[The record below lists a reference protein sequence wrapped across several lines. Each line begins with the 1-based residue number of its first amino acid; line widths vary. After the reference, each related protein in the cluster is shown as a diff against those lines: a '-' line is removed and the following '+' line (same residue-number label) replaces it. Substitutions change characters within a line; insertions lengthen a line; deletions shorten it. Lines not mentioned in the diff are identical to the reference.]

1 MEIVYAFVGRLPSYI
16 IETIHQ
22 ARLFSTNKIT
32 LICDDIGSP
41 FLEKIAKYNVNVV
54 PYTTAIDTEFL
65 SCLNTHNG
73 KFCIADKLG
82 DRRLLFIRSFERFF
96 LLQKYMEMTGATNVL
111 FLELDVLIYFKPSD
125 VLSKFS
131 EKEIT
136 FEYTDNIH
144 NCSGFCYIK
153 SVDILKEMNKHF
165 LDYIIKTPNGDFIS
179 EMRAIKKWTQEPS
192 VMARAWMLPG
202 LWKDERYHQD
212 IWREVEEFDNCLYD
226 GSGIGALVD
235 GPDATHRDEWERKG
249 RVWWGTEVNYSE
261 VPYLWKTI
269 DGFRYLYLVDKKNNN
284 KEYKVNCI
292 HVHNKNLPLFLSRSL
307 SG

>member
-16 IETIHQ
+16 VETIHQ
-22 ARLFSTNKIT
+22 ARLFSTGKIT

-54 PYTTAIDTEFL
+54 PYVSVIDMEFL
-65 SCLNTHNG
+65 SCLNTHHG

-111 FLELDVLIYFKPSD
+111 FLELDVLIYFRPSD
-125 VLSKFS
+125 AISMFSKR
-131 EKEIT
+131 EIS
-136 FEYTDNIH
+136 FEYADKMQ

-153 SVDILKEMNKHF
+153 SVDILNEMNKYF
-165 LDYIIKTPNGDFIS
+165 LNHIIHHPKEEFLS
-179 EMRAIKKWTQEPS
+179 EMGAIKCWIKDPLIKS
-192 VMARAWMLPG
+192 RVWMLPG
-202 LWKDERYHQD
+202 LWKDERYSED
-212 IWREVEEFDNCLYD
+212 IWNAIEDFDNCLYD
-226 GSGIGALVD
+226 GAGIGILVD
-235 GPDATHRDEWERKG
+235 GPDATHRKQWEEKG

-292 HVHNKNLPLFLSRSL
+292 HVHNKNLSLFLSRSL